1 MAAGMARRGEDVTW
15 ISSPPLLL
23 SEKMASHHFDPILY
37 SRPSHRDNSGEENLC
52 ASQPPSSSFVIPF
65 HWLANGSQIRNIHPL
80 DTNTKE

>member
-1 MAAGMARRGEDVTW
+1 MN
-15 ISSPPLLL
+15 SLQLLV
-23 SEKMASHHFDPILY
+23 SEKMVSHHFDPITH
-37 SRPSHRDNSGEENLC
+37 SRPSHTDNNGQENLY